1 MPDVD
6 WSKYAARSPSP
17 RKRPAAPRPPRRVA
31 APAKRAP
38 VVAAACFTTPA
49 SLPLRY
55 SNNVFHQAE
64 LVYPMVVAALERGAP
79 PVIHWRFGPPLN
91 WSRGMLQLLVGR
103 AQLRTDNSTSVA
115 GCTSFGRSS
124 APGAYWPQSA
134 GVAERAAKL
143 VRDRAYA
150 ACGVHRRSAAAASPS
165 IVYMPRA
172 GEGLQSGARRNFDR
186 SLALTAALEPLGRL
200 RTAPTPGGETPVCE
214 QISLWASA
222 DAVVTPNGAH
232 FVNAI
237 FLPPSAVL
245 VEGVP
250 WAMAAYEGQPT
261 ITIHS
266 GIHHVRVY
274 SSRPPALQPAA
285 LRHGLAD
292 STEARCAADEVCKRR
307 YRDHANIYVPA
318 EAVVAL
324 LRAHLGCRDDPKW
337 GHNGYGKRCHEYEYP
352 RQPATPKG
360 AERGAGWCAAGAL
373 KPGSEWAGGASFRYP
388 ERACCACGGGIR
400 DSG

>member
-6 WSKYAARSPSP
+6 WSKYAARTPSP
-17 RKRPAAPRPPRRVA
+17 RKRPAAPPRRVA
-31 APAKRAP
+31 APAKRAT

-124 APGAYWPQSA
+124 APGAYWPQAA

-172 GEGLQSGARRNFDR
+172 GEGLQSGARRNFNR
-186 SLALTAALEPLGRL
+186 SSALAAALEPLGRL

-261 ITIHS
+261 ITIYS
-266 GIHHVRVY
+266 GVHHVRVY

-285 LRHGLAD
+285 LRHGLSD

-307 YRDHANIYVPA
+307 YRDHANIYVNA

-400 DSG
+400 HGG